1 MNHEDKI
8 RKEGMKRQCNT
19 QIVDND
25 IASLSVKS
33 CIFINSLRRCSLNKK
48 SLVYNFLEAYKS
60 EAKFLI
66 TLYLISTLVASM
78 ISIIAPLKAA
88 TFPSFKSI

>member
-1 MNHEDKI
+1 MASNILFSQDKFPDFF
-8 RKEGMKRQCNT
+8 EEMKMVCEQNQYDCNSNK
-19 QIVDND
+19 IVTPY
-25 IASLSVKS
+25 LY
-33 CIFINSLRRCSLNKK
+33 NS
-48 SLVYNFLEAYKS
+48 FFYKS